1 MMGGRGASPCDLPE
15 RESARR
21 GSVVGKA
28 GKCQRRPGGIYHP
41 KRRKSMSVEAEL
53 EESIGY
59 TPVQRMRHSAAHVM
73 AEAVLEIFPDA
84 KLAIG
89 PAIEDGFY
97 YDFDLPRTLTPEDL
111 PDIEQRMARIVAGKY
126 PFLRDRWPREKA
138 LEYFRDKGQTYK
150 VELIENLPDAEVGI
164 YQQDTFLDLCRGPH
178 VENTSQIG
186 PFKLMKIAGAYWRGD
201 EHRPMLQ
208 RIYGTAWFT
217 QEELDEYLW
226 RLEEAQKRDHRKLG
240 RELKLFIMSDE
251 VPAGVPLFLPNGET
265 LRYLMESYVR
275 ETQEKYGYQHVWTSH
290 LGKVRLY
297 KTSKHWYNYRE
308 SMFPIMQ
315 GEQEA
320 SEDEAYVLKP
330 MNCPHHITLYKS
342 QLHSYRELPVR
353 YAEFATLYRYE
364 KAGTLTGLAR
374 VRSLTQDDAHVFM
387 RPDQI
392 QEEFNRAIDLTL
404 EVFNTYGLKDYWIAL
419 SLRDPNNKEH
429 YAGSDEVWE
438 KAESALRD
446 AVRNKGIEAREMIGE
461 AAFYGPKTDFMVR
474 DALGRDW
481 QCSTVQLDFVQ
492 PENFELEYIGEDGQP
507 HRPVMI
513 HRAVTGSTE
522 RFMAMVIEHF
532 AGAFPVWLA
541 PVQTMIIPIAD
552 RHQAYANQVLD
563 ILKSAGVRAEVDS
576 RSERMNAKVRDAQLM
591 KIPYMLVVGDKEQQ
605 SQSVS
610 VRLRTNENLGATP
623 LDTFVTRIT
632 AIIASKSREL

>member
-1 MMGGRGASPCDLPE
+1 
-15 RESARR
+15 
-21 GSVVGKA
+21 
-28 GKCQRRPGGIYHP
+28 
-41 KRRKSMSVEAEL
+41 MSVEAEL

-73 AEAVLEIFPDA
+73 AEAVMEIFPDA

-178 VENTSQIG
+178 VENTGQVG

-201 EHRPMLQ
+201 ENRPMLQ

-226 RLEEAQKRDHRKLG
+226 RLEEALKRDHRKLG
-240 RELKLFIMSDE
+240 RELKLFIISDE

-308 SMFPIMQ
+308 NMFPIMY
-315 GEQEA
+315 GDQEA
-320 SEDEAYVLKP
+320 SEDDAYVLKP

-342 QLHSYRELPVR
+342 QMHSYRELPVR

-392 QEEFNRAIDLTL
+392 QDEFNRAIDLTM
-404 EVFNTYGLKDYWIAL
+404 EVFDTYGLKDYWIAL

-429 YAGSDEVWE
+429 YAGSDDAWE
-438 KAESALRD
+438 KAESALRE
-446 AVRNKGIEAREMIGE
+446 AVKNKGIEAREMIGE

-492 PENFELEYIGEDGQP
+492 PENF
-507 HRPVMI
+507 
-513 HRAVTGSTE
+513 
-522 RFMAMVIEHF
+522 
-532 AGAFPVWLA
+532 
-541 PVQTMIIPIAD
+541 
-552 RHQAYANQVLD
+552 
-563 ILKSAGVRAEVDS
+563 
-576 RSERMNAKVRDAQLM
+576 
-591 KIPYMLVVGDKEQQ
+591 
-605 SQSVS
+605 
-610 VRLRTNENLGATP
+610 
-623 LDTFVTRIT
+623 
-632 AIIASKSREL
+632 

>member
-1 MMGGRGASPCDLPE
+1 MPD
-15 RESARR
+15 
-21 GSVVGKA
+21 
-28 GKCQRRPGGIYHP
+28 
-41 KRRKSMSVEAEL
+41 EAVLQEQAT
-53 EESIGY
+53 INY

-111 PDIEQRMARIVAGKY
+111 PDIERRMARIIAGKY
-126 PFLRDRWPREKA
+126 PFIRDRWPREKA
-138 LEYFRDKGQTYK
+138 LEYFRDHDQVYK
-150 VELIENLPDAEVGI
+150 VELIENLPDQEVGI

-178 VENTSQIG
+178 VENTGQIG
-186 PFKLMKIAGAYWRGD
+186 PFKLMRVAGAYWRGD

-217 QEELDEYLW
+217 QEELDQYLW

-240 RELKLFIMSDE
+240 RELKLFIISDE

-265 LRYLMESYVR
+265 LRHQMESYVR

-290 LGKVRLY
+290 LGKVKLY
-297 KTSKHWYNYRE
+297 KTSKHWYNYRQD
-308 SMFPIMQ
+308 MFPVMQ
-315 GEQEA
+315 GEQEL
-320 SEDEAYVLKP
+320 SEDDAYVLKP

-342 QLHSYRELPVR
+342 QMHSYRELPIR

-364 KAGTLTGLAR
+364 KAGVLTGLAR

-392 QEEFNRAIDLTL
+392 QEEFDRAVNLTQ
-404 EVFNTYGLKDYWIAL
+404 EVFNTYGLTDYWIRL
-419 SLRDPNNKEH
+419 SLRDPQKKEE

-438 KAESALRD
+438 QAESSLRNALEN
-446 AVRNKGIEAREMIGE
+446 RNIEYQEAIGE
-461 AAFYGPKTDFMVR
+461 AAFYGPKMDFMVR
-474 DALGRDW
+474 DALGREW
-481 QCSTVQLDFVQ
+481 QCSTIQLDFVQ
-492 PENFELEYIGEDGQP
+492 PENFQLEYIGEDGQP

-522 RFMAMVIEHF
+522 RFMAMLIEHY

-541 PVQTMIIPIAD
+541 PVQAMIIPIAD
-552 RHQAYANQVLD
+552 RHQEYAYKVLEA
-563 ILKSAGVRAEVDS
+563 LKAAGVRAEVDT
-576 RSERMNAKVRDAQLM
+576 RGERMNAKVRDAQLQ
-591 KIPYMLVVGDKEQQ
+591 KIPYMLVVGDKEAANNA
-605 SQSVS
+605 VA

-623 LDTFVTRIT
+623 LADFIERIT
-632 AIIASKSREL
+632 NIIKTKSREL

>member
-1 MMGGRGASPCDLPE
+1 ME
-15 RESARR
+15 RFFIAVFEEDVIM
-21 GSVVGKA
+21 SVV
-28 GKCQRRPGGIYHP
+28 
-41 KRRKSMSVEAEL
+41 AEL
-53 EESIGY
+53 DESVNY
-59 TPVQRMRHSAAHVM
+59 TPIQRMRHSAAHIM
-73 AEAVLEIFPDA
+73 AEAVLEVFPDA

-111 PDIEQRMARIVAGKY
+111 PDIEQRMRRIIAGKY
-126 PFLRDRWPREKA
+126 PFIRDRWPREKA
-138 LEYFRDKGQTYK
+138 LEYFREKGQTYK

-164 YQQDTFLDLCRGPH
+164 YTQDTFLDLCRGPH
-178 VENTSQIG
+178 VENTGQVG
-186 PFKLMKIAGAYWRGD
+186 PVKLMKIAGAYWRGD

-217 QEELDEYLW
+217 QEELDRYLW

-240 RELKLFIMSDE
+240 RELKLFIISDE

-265 LRYLMESYVR
+265 LRHQMESYVR

-290 LGKVRLY
+290 LGKVKLY
-297 KTSKHWYNYRE
+297 KTSRHWYNYRDN
-308 SMFPIMQ
+308 MFPVMQ

-342 QLHSYRELPVR
+342 QMHSYRELPVR

-404 EVFNTYGLKDYWIAL
+404 EVFNTYGLTDYWISL
-419 SLRDPNNKEH
+419 SLRDPNKKED
-429 YAGSDEVWE
+429 YVGSDEVWE
-438 KAESALRD
+438 EAERVLRE
-446 AVRNKGIEAREMIGE
+446 AVDNKGIQYREMIGE

-492 PENFELEYIGEDGQP
+492 PINFELEYIGEDGQP

-541 PVQTMIIPIAD
+541 PVQAMIIPIAD
-552 RHQAYANQVLD
+552 RHIEYANEVLAA
-563 ILKSAGVRAEVDS
+563 LKEAGVRAEVDS
-576 RSERMNAKVRDAQLM
+576 RSERMNAKVRDAQLQ
-591 KIPYMLVVGDKEQQ
+591 KIPYMLVVGDKEAADNA
-605 SQSVS
+605 VA

-623 LDTFVTRIT
+623 LDAFIKRIT
-632 AIIASKSREL
+632 NIIKLKSREL

>member
-1 MMGGRGASPCDLPE
+1 MPD
-15 RESARR
+15 
-21 GSVVGKA
+21 
-28 GKCQRRPGGIYHP
+28 
-41 KRRKSMSVEAEL
+41 EAVLQEQAT
-53 EESIGY
+53 INY

-111 PDIEQRMARIVAGKY
+111 PDIERRMARIIAGKY
-126 PFLRDRWPREKA
+126 PFIRDRWPREKA
-138 LEYFRDKGQTYK
+138 LEYFRDHDQVYK
-150 VELIENLPDAEVGI
+150 VELIENLPDQEVGI

-178 VENTSQIG
+178 VENTGQIG
-186 PFKLMKIAGAYWRGD
+186 PFKLMRVAGAYWRGD

-217 QEELDEYLW
+217 QEELDQYLW

-240 RELKLFIMSDE
+240 RELKLFIISDE

-265 LRYLMESYVR
+265 LRHQMESYVR

-290 LGKVRLY
+290 LGKVKLY
-297 KTSKHWYNYRE
+297 KTSKHWYNYRQD
-308 SMFPIMQ
+308 MFPVMQ
-315 GEQEA
+315 GEQEL
-320 SEDEAYVLKP
+320 SEDDAYVLKP

-342 QLHSYRELPVR
+342 QMHSYRELPIR

-364 KAGTLTGLAR
+364 KAGVLTGLAR

-392 QEEFNRAIDLTL
+392 QEEFDRAVNLTQ
-404 EVFNTYGLKDYWIAL
+404 EVFNTYGLTDYWIRL
-419 SLRDPNNKEH
+419 SLRDPQKKEE
-429 YAGSDEVWE
+429 YVGSDEVWE
-438 KAESALRD
+438 AAESSLRNALEN
-446 AVRNKGIEAREMIGE
+446 RNIEYKEAIGE
-461 AAFYGPKTDFMVR
+461 AAFYGPKMDFMVR
-474 DALGRDW
+474 DALGREW
-481 QCSTVQLDFVQ
+481 QCSTIQLDFVQ
-492 PENFELEYIGEDGQP
+492 PENFQLEYVGEDGQP

-522 RFMAMVIEHF
+522 RFMAMLIEHY

-541 PVQTMIIPIAD
+541 PVQAMIIPIAD
-552 RHQAYANQVLD
+552 RHQEYASKVLD
-563 ILKSAGVRAEVDS
+563 ALKAAGVRAEVDT
-576 RSERMNAKVRDAQLM
+576 RSERMNAKVRDAQLQ
-591 KIPYMLVVGDKEQQ
+591 KIPYMLVVGDKEAANNA
-605 SQSVS
+605 VA

-623 LDTFVTRIT
+623 LADFIERIT
-632 AIIASKSREL
+632 NIIKTKSREL

>member
-1 MMGGRGASPCDLPE
+1 MS
-15 RESARR
+15 
-21 GSVVGKA
+21 
-28 GKCQRRPGGIYHP
+28 
-41 KRRKSMSVEAEL
+41 SVEAEL
-53 EESIGY
+53 DESVNY

-97 YDFDLPRTLTPEDL
+97 YDFDLPRSLTPEDL
-111 PDIEQRMARIVAGKY
+111 PDIEQRMRRIIAGTF
-126 PFLRDRWPREKA
+126 PFVRDRWPREKA
-138 LEYFRDKGQTYK
+138 LEYFRARGQDYK
-150 VELIENLPDAEVGI
+150 VELIENLPDSSVGI
-164 YQQDTFLDLCRGPH
+164 YTQDTFLDLCRGPH

-186 PFKLMKIAGAYWRGD
+186 PVKLMKIAGAYWRGD

-217 QEELDEYLW
+217 QEELDQYLW

-240 RELKLFIMSDE
+240 RELKLFVISDE
-251 VPAGVPLFLPNGET
+251 VPAGVPLFLPNGEM
-265 LRYLMESYVR
+265 LRYLMETYVR
-275 ETQEKYGYQHVWTSH
+275 EAQERYGYQHVWTSH
-290 LGKVRLY
+290 LGKVKLY
-297 KTSKHWYNYRE
+297 KTSKHWFNYRE
-308 SMFPIMQ
+308 NMFPIMQ

-342 QLHSYRELPVR
+342 QMHSYRELPVR

-387 RPDQI
+387 RQDQI

-404 EVFNTYGLKDYWIAL
+404 EVFNTYGLTDYWISL
-419 SLRDPNNKEH
+419 SLRDPNKKED

-438 KAESALRD
+438 MAESALRE
-446 AVRNKGIEAREMIGE
+446 AVENKGIKYREMIGE
-461 AAFYGPKTDFMVR
+461 AAFYGPKTDFMVK

-492 PENFELEYIGEDGQP
+492 PINFELEYIGEDGQP

-522 RFMAMVIEHF
+522 RFMAMLIEHY

-541 PVQTMIIPIAD
+541 PVQAMVIPIAD
-552 RHQAYANQVLD
+552 RHNEYAHSVHAA
-563 ILKSAGVRAEVDS
+563 LKAVGVRADVDT
-576 RSERMNAKVRDAQLM
+576 RSERMNAKVRDAQLQ
-591 KIPYMLVVGDKEQQ
+591 KIPYMLIVGDKEAADNA
-605 SQSVS
+605 VS

-623 LDTFVTRIT
+623 LDAFIKHIT
-632 AIIASKSREL
+632 SIVKSKNREL